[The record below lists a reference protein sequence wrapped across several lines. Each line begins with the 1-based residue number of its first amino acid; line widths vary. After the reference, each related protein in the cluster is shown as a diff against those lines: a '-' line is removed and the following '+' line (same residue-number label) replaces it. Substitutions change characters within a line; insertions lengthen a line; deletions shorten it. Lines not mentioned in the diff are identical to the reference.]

1 MAIDGLNREQ
11 AFDFINEMTS
21 ARNLLAYGIK
31 SLRDAPFI
39 ETTLDPILSLLS
51 IGVEK
56 HLKLILGVI
65 GIDDTGGWP
74 PFNAMKGHDIVAM
87 YDRVMIAIRA
97 RTIDKSQ
104 FVQDQVAGVDAD
116 PVVPALMAVLD
127 RYAREGRF
135 YNLDRLAE
143 RTQKDDPPWSY
154 WSKVELIALTD
165 PAVQGRHTVAMADIS
180 NQDAWNEF
188 HAALQGRV
196 ADALERFWTMVCW
209 VGKNHALG
217 TTGRT
222 LAFEVDQSTVGRQR
236 SSEM

>member
-1 MAIDGLNREQ
+1 MAIDGLSREQ

-21 ARNLLAYGIK
+21 TRNLLAYGIR

-56 HLKLILGVI
+56 HLKLIRGVI
-65 GIDDTGGWP
+65 GIDETGGWP
-74 PFNAMKGHDIVAM
+74 PFNAMKGHDITAM
-87 YDRVMIAIRA
+87 YDSVMAAIRA

-104 FVQDQVAGVDAD
+104 FVRDHVNGVDAD
-116 PVVPALMAVLD
+116 PVIPALMAVLD
-127 RYAREGRF
+127 RYAHEGRF

-154 WSKVELIALTD
+154 WSRVESIALSD
-165 PAVQGRHTVAMADIS
+165 PAVNVKYSVAMADVS
-180 NQDAWNEF
+180 NQTAWNEF

-196 ADALERFWTMVCW
+196 ADALDRFWAMVCW

-222 LAFEVDQSTVGRQR
+222 LAFEVDQSMVGRQR
-236 SSEM
+236 ASEM